1 MKKIKSLFKTKQ
13 KPAKKEIKPKE
24 NRVDDKDIEILKNR
38 YCCKR

>member
-13 KPAKKEIKPKE
+13 KPAKKEIKLKKSL
-24 NRVDDKDIEILKNR
+24 VDDKDIEILKNR